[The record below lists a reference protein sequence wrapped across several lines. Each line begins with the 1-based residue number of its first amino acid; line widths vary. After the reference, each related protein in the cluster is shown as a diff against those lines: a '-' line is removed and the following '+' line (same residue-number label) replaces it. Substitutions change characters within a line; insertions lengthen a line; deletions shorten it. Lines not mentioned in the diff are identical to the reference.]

1 MAVPVYLYDCFDYSL
16 TAEQYHQA
24 EVGAR
29 VAVSF
34 GRQNVVGVIVE
45 KLTDEKPLD
54 LGFKLKAIT
63 ELLDDSAIL

>member
-1 MAVPVYLYDCFDYSL
+1 MLAVPVYLYDCFDYSL

-45 KLTDEKPLD
+45 KLTDDETTRFRL
-54 LGFKLKAIT
+54 
-63 ELLDDSAIL
+63 